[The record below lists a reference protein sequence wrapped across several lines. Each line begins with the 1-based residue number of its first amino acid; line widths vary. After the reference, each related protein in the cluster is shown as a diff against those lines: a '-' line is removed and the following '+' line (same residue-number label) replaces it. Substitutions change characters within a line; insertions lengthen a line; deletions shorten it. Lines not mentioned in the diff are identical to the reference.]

1 MCDKLADYLEL
12 PDDLFTLFLIDCAFG
27 QETDMNFI
35 KLYEIP
41 YGKLRQGVEDRI
53 LQHYKFYMRKMGSCN
68 NIMQHSPHLIPT
80 LEWSNESF
88 ENAKF
93 QSPSPSPMPLRTT
106 DLISNF
112 SYLNDKFFYDE
123 SLNGTVTVQD
133 GIRLEETIDTITI
146 NDSTITIQDST
157 MDTII
162 IPDTQLTIVSTQD
175 LETMQ
180 DSFNKS
186 RIKYDEESLSCMM
199 KKVESSMMKK
209 DYQGVYLYGKKIFS
223 LNDSTDDKETIDD
236 IENEQPIDDKENIPP
251 LDDSIPCGQPTEN
264 STPLKEINGREF
276 IDGLENAPIVK
287 RKLASKEPLARRL
300 FF

>member
-1 MCDKLADYLEL
+1 LCDKLAEYLEL

-93 QSPSPSPMPLRTT
+93 DSPSPSPMRLRTT

-112 SYLNDKFFYDE
+112 SDLNDKYFYDE
-123 SLNGTVTVQD
+123 SMDEKGTGYD
-133 GIRLEETIDTITI
+133 GIKLEETIDTITI
-146 NDSTITIQDST
+146 NDSTITIEDST
-157 MDTII
+157 MNTII
-162 IPDTQLTIVSTQD
+162 IPDTQLTFVSTQD
-175 LETMQ
+175 LDEMQ
-180 DSFNKS
+180 ASFDKCQK
-186 RIKYDEESLSCMM
+186 KYGEESLCWC
-199 KKVESSMMKK
+199 E
-209 DYQGVYLYGKKIFS
+209 L
-223 LNDSTDDKETIDD
+223 
-236 IENEQPIDDKENIPP
+236 QPLKPNDDKENQPP
-251 LDDSIPCGQPTEN
+251 LEDSIPCGQN
-264 STPLKEINGREF
+264 QHSTPLKNLTHLFGNKF
-276 IDGLENAPIVK
+276 MDGIVNAPMVD